1 MSTND
6 DEIDEAEATLTTT
19 IEEEPPITF
28 SEIKKDWYVLK
39 NKIQKKD
46 CFHFIKLIDQIEEAL
61 YLDCHEK
68 QKQSS
73 IGDFFYRSEP
83 NLPRK
88 KQRIVIEIENEHSE
102 WSETDTDGTESAK

>member
-6 DEIDEAEATLTTT
+6 DEIDEAEATSTTT

-28 SEIKKDWYVLK
+28 SEVKKDWYVK

-46 CFHFIKLIDQIEEAL
+46 CFHFIRLIDQIEEAL

-73 IGDFFYRSEP
+73 IGDFFFFNRSEP
-83 NLPRK
+83 TKL
-88 KQRIVIEIENEHSE
+88 
-102 WSETDTDGTESAK
+102 TTEKTKNSYRNRR